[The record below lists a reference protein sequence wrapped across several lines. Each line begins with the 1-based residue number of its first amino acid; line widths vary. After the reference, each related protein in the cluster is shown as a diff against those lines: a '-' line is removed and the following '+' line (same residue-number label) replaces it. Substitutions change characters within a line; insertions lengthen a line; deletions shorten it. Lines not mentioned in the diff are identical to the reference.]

1 MAAAN
6 VTNLRDYAEEL
17 RRTAASYRTAA
28 ACPGLR
34 GGWDGQAGSYLRS
47 EADRLESE
55 SRTVDSVADGWEAR
69 A

>member
-1 MAAAN
+1 MSN
-6 VTNLRDYAEEL
+6 VENLRQYADEL
-17 RRTAASYRTAA
+17 RRTAGCYRTAA

-55 SRTVDSVADGWEAR
+55 GRTVDGVADEWEAR
-69 A
+69 D